1 MSEQDQQGHGGL
13 AEDLIGLPEPIKK
26 SFFQAVGSL
35 LEGLVA
41 LPVAKLNQLTQAIND
56 TTAART
62 RTSAAIAKAVADD
75 IVKDPDLVAV
85 AAEVY
90 LPTTMRKVGN
100 RIKVAQRAA
109 EHLSETADEA
119 DAGRTSAPDENWMNN
134 FMRFAEDASSEE
146 LQDMLGRLL
155 AGQILRPGAFSLA
168 TLRTLNELDQN
179 LAKDFLQAWSR
190 NVGKEIDYSQE
201 WQRGE
206 GYLRWQRLI
215 EVGLLAPDASHRN
228 LPEFEPDQDGNCLW
242 TPMKAGSVWLTIAF
256 REACSVSW
264 PHIAFTR
271 AGREIGSLLPCPDY
285 ADNQKQAALRLS
297 KDGVSWIRLY
307 EHGTEKEVLW
317 MNRA

>member
-1 MSEQDQQGHGGL
+1 MSEQDQHGTGSL
-13 AEDLIGLPEPIKK
+13 AEDLTGLPEPIQK
-26 SFFQAVGSL
+26 SFFKAVGSL
-35 LEGLVA
+35 LEGLIA

-62 RTSAAIAKAVADD
+62 RTSAAIATAVAED

-109 EHLSETADEA
+109 EHLSETADEGDA
-119 DAGRTSAPDENWMNN
+119 DRTSAPDENWMNN

-168 TLRTLNELDQN
+168 TLRTLNELDQG
-179 LAKDFLQAWSR
+179 LARDFLQAWSR
-190 NVGKEIDYSQE
+190 NVGEEIDYSQE

-206 GYLRWQRLI
+206 GYRRWQRLI
-215 EVGLLAPDASHRN
+215 EAGLLAPDVAYAY
-228 LPEFEPDQDGNCLW
+228 LPDFKPDSDGNCLW
-242 TPMKAGSVWLTIAF
+242 TPMDAGSVWVNIAF
-256 REACSVSW
+256 RETCTIAW
-264 PHIAFTR
+264 GHIAFTR

-285 ADNQKQAALRLS
+285 ANNQKQAALRLS
-297 KDGVSWIRLY
+297 KDGVSWIKLY
-307 EHGTEKEVLW
+307 ERGTEKEVLW
-317 MNRA
+317 MNKR